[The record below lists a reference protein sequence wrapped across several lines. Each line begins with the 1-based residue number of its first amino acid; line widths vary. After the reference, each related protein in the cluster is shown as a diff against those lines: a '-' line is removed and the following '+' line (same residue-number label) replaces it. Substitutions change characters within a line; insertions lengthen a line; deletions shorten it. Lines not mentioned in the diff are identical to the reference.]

1 MRMRMGPTEEAAYA
15 LDFGVSRSGLSA
27 AAQLEYDRMVAAD
40 ETRASAGRL
49 LTKEERKQVRRDRH
63 EELRRRL
70 KVAEEI
76 TWLPDLGV
84 AVRDGNV
91 YQHGADRGESG
102 FDARASRERRDPAQ
116 LRLLGA
122 LAGAHAEVVAG
133 KTEKRRRS
141 GGERA
146 GDVVALAPVIGPFA
160 LLAAA
165 SRAGAGLAVVTFADG
180 TVREKEFKDKPSL
193 LKAQGQAVRFNVM
206 AVEASPKEVIG
217 SSGSGVTAEL
227 ERLAALHASGALDDE
242 EFRRAKACI
251 IGS

>member
-1 MRMRMGPTEEAAYA
+1 M
-15 LDFGVSRSGLSA
+15 
-27 AAQLEYDRMVAAD
+27 
-40 ETRASAGRL
+40 
-49 LTKEERKQVRRDRH
+49 
-63 EELRRRL
+63 
-70 KVAEEI
+70 
-76 TWLPDLGV
+76 
-84 AVRDGNV
+84 
-91 YQHGADRGESG
+91 
-102 FDARASRERRDPAQ
+102 
-116 LRLLGA
+116 RLLGA

-180 TVREKEFKDKPSL
+180 TVWEKEFKDKPSL